1 MAIYKTPDLSGKIIN
16 LTRTSYDAYSA
27 SGEIVTLHSS
37 NERIKRPRHGTYYV
51 VTKEQVDILRK
62 TRTTRDLLLAV
73 SQGACRDK
81 KVLHKFISVNDS
93 ERVYPE
99 GES

>member
-37 NERIKRPRHGTYYV
+37 NEKIKRPRWGTYYV
-51 VTKEQVDILRK
+51 VTKEQADNNVELIHSTPEKYSFIL
-62 TRTTRDLLLAV
+62 
-73 SQGACRDK
+73 
-81 KVLHKFISVNDS
+81 
-93 ERVYPE
+93 
-99 GES
+99 

>member
-1 MAIYKTPDLSGKIIN
+1 MAEEKIEKGIICPMN
-16 LTRTSYDAYSA
+16 WL
-27 SGEIVTLHSS
+27 EEELNNI
-37 NERIKRPRHGTYYV
+37 
-51 VTKEQVDILRK
+51 RK
-62 TRTTRDLLLAV
+62 TRTTRDLLFAV

>member
-1 MAIYKTPDLSGKIIN
+1 MATYKTPDLSGKIIN
-16 LTRTSYDAYSA
+16 LTRTSYDAYSI
-27 SGEIVTLHSS
+27 SGKIVTLHSS
-37 NERIKRPRHGTYYV
+37 NERSKRPKHDTYYI
-51 VTKEQVDILRK
+51 VTKEQVDIIRK
-62 TRTTRDLLLAV
+62 TRTTRDLLFAV
-73 SQGACRDK
+73 SQGTCRDN

>member
-1 MAIYKTPDLSGKIIN
+1 MVTYKTHDLSGKIIN
-16 LTRTSYDAYSA
+16 LTRTSYDAYSN

-37 NERIKRPRHGTYYV
+37 NERIKRPRHDTYYI
-51 VTKEQVDILRK
+51 VTKEQADIIRK
-62 TRTTRDLLLAV
+62 TRTTRDLLFAV
-73 SQGACRDK
+73 SQGTCRDN
-81 KVLHKFISVNDS
+81 KVLHKFISVNGS